1 MKLKTIATAALATAS
16 VLVAPASALAIP
28 PAPEGCRYVTEQEA
42 QQSRFLT
49 WGQLICRADEHLQ
62 LPNLNG
68 LNGGGTTGGITGGN
82 QTELELEPAELEL
95 EPAEL
100 ELEQRTPRRLQ
111 RRQVSPNQ
119 ELRQPS
125 SLQIRRGHGLSN
137 IDELAN

>member
-62 LPNLNG
+62 LPNLDG

-82 QTELELEPAELEL
+82 QTELEL

-137 IDELAN
+137 IESSVN